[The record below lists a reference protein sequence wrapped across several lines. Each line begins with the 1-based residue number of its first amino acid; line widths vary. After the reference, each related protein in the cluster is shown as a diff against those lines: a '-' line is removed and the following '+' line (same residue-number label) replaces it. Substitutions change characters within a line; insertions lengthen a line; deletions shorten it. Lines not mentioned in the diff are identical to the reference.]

1 MSKLWANLITGGF
14 ARSFIHRVT
23 ESHPVNQQK
32 TLHYIKKT
40 RRCKHLITRLFLHL
54 EKINL
59 T

>member
-1 MSKLWANLITGGF
+1 MTWIS
-14 ARSFIHRVT
+14 RSLKAAV
-23 ESHPVNQQK
+23 EMKQK

-40 RRCKHLITRLFLHL
+40 RRRKRLITRLLLHL